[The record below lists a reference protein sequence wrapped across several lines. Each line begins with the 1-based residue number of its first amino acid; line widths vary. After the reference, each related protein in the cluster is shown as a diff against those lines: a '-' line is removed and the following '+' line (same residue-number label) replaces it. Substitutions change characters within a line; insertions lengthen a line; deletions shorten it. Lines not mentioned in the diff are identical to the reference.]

1 MYKLKEGIT
10 VMIKDELYIF
20 DYDEDSNCYLL
31 KVNEDDARAFKGVI
45 YYPANTTMFNHI
57 TGKPFEYRVNPSLG
71 MHPQTIQ
78 GKSGWYKPELMENF
92 KTTGGIRWVK
102 RNEEDGSY
110 DMHGRETF
118 ISFDDSVKMYLDNNV
133 INKHLGLKV
142 TSGTIKGKIRRLYHT
157 KLGGKIQGVREPDE
171 IVYLDSIICRRQK
184 MGIELYSKNLEL
196 QPNLNVMV
204 VIEIENMY
212 EIYVPYKLLSRI
224 NF

>member
-1 MYKLKEGIT
+1 MYKLKEGVT

-31 KVNEDDARAFKGVI
+31 KVNKEDTKTFKGVI

-118 ISFDDSVKMYLDNNV
+118 ISFDDSVKMYLDSNV

-142 TSGTIKGKIRRLYHT
+142 TSGAIRGKIRRLYYT
-157 KLGGKIQGVREPDE
+157 KLGGSIKGIREPDE
-171 IVYLDSIICRRQK
+171 IKYLDSIICRRQN
-184 MGIELYSKNLEL
+184 MDVVLCSRNFETFE
-196 QPNLNVMV
+196 QWDVVV